1 MRDKLLQL
9 LDRSERAICEAA
21 LRMESQRA
29 IISRMHERESG
40 SDVAL
45 LLLRQFERNLGLL
58 VAHRDQLLRAT
69 NRSTGRSLPRRRHR
83 REAAEAEPGHRGPR
97 TLN

>member
-21 LRMESQRA
+21 LRMEAQRA
-29 IISRMHERESG
+29 IISRMNERESG

-45 LLLRQFERNLGLL
+45 SLLRQFERNLGLL
-58 VAHRDQLLRAT
+58 VTHRDQLLRAT
-69 NRSTGRSLPRRRHR
+69 DRSVACSLPRRRRR
-83 REAAEAEPGHRGPR
+83 REAAEAEPGHRAAR